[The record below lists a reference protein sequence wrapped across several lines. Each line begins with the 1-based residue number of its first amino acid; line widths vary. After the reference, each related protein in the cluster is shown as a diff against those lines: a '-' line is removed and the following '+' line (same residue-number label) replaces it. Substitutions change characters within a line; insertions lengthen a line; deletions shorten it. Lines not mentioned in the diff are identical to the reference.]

1 MNWLLYFDLF
11 GVFVFALSGG
21 FDGAKYRL
29 DLFGILVLAVAT
41 GVGGGIMRDALL
53 GVHPPAVFVNE
64 TYVVVCLIGGLLAF
78 FFANKVQRHFM
89 YVRVADAVGLGVFSA
104 IGAAIAV
111 QHGLG
116 WVGVILISIL
126 TATGGGVIRDLL
138 VREIPL
144 ILRADFY
151 ACNAIFGA
159 LTFLILHHFQ
169 VDEQITL
176 FAAALVATLSRFVAM
191 YFNFSLPKARHSR
204 LGD

>member
-1 MNWLLYFDLF
+1 MDWLIYFDLF

-21 FDGAKYRL
+21 FDGAKYKL

-53 GVHPPAVFVNE
+53 GAHPPTAFLNQS
-64 TYVVVCLIGGLLAF
+64 YFVVCIFGGLVAF
-78 FFANKVQRHFM
+78 FFAKKVERHFM
-89 YVRVADAVGLGVFSA
+89 YVRAADAIGLGVFSA
-104 IGAAIAV
+104 MGAAIAV

-116 WVGVILISIL
+116 WVGVILISTL

-159 LTFLILHHFQ
+159 LTYLALHQFA
-169 VDEQITL
+169 VDDTIKL
-176 FAAALVATLSRFVAM
+176 LSAAVVASTSRFLAM
-191 YFNFSLPKARHSR
+191 RYNFYLPQARGHSS
-204 LGD
+204 

>member
-1 MNWLLYFDLF
+1 MDWFVYFDLF

-21 FDGAKYRL
+21 FDGARYKL

-53 GVHPPAVFVNE
+53 GVHPPTAFVNE
-64 TYVVVCLIGGLLAF
+64 SYFVLCVLAGLLAF
-78 FFANKVQRHFM
+78 FFSSKVERHFT
-89 YVRVADAVGLGVFSA
+89 YVRVADAIGLGVFA
-104 IGAAIAV
+104 AMGAAIAIR
-111 QHGLG
+111 HELG
-116 WVGVILISIL
+116 WVGVILISTL

-159 LTFLILHHFQ
+159 LTFIVLHRYE
-169 VDEQITL
+169 VDENVSL
-176 FAAALVATLSRFVAM
+176 FAAAGVATTSRFLAM
-191 YFNFSLPKARHSR
+191 RYNFYLPQARGHR
-204 LGD
+204 H

>member
-1 MNWLLYFDLF
+1 MDWLVYFDLF

-29 DLFGILVLAVAT
+29 DLFGILVIAVAA

-53 GVHPPAVFVNE
+53 GVHPPTALVNE
-64 TYVVVCLIGGLLAF
+64 EYFALCTIAGLIAF
-78 FFANKVQRHFM
+78 FFANRVERHFM
-89 YVRVADAVGLGVFSA
+89 YVRIADAIGLGVFSA
-104 IGAAIAV
+104 MGAAIAV

-116 WVGVILISIL
+116 WVGVVLISTL
-126 TATGGGVIRDLL
+126 TATGGGVIRDIL

-159 LTFLILHHFQ
+159 LTYLGLYHAGASEL
-169 VDEQITL
+169 VTTV
-176 FAAALVATLSRFVAM
+176 AAASVATLSRFMAM
-191 YFNFSLPKARHSR
+191 RFNFSLPQARHHR
-204 LGD
+204 T